1 MATQD
6 YFKELKKLKYAEE
19 HDLVSD
25 LINQNNWINNPDI
38 SQNAS
43 LIVENCRK
51 DRNKTRLDSFFLEYG
66 LSNQEGVALMC
77 LAESLLRIP
86 DNQTCDEI
94 IEEKIGGKK
103 WLDHFNKSPSIFVNA
118 TTFGLFLA
126 EQVVELDKSISANPI
141 SWFQGLTSRIGDPI
155 LREAIKKGME
165 ILSEE
170 FVSGIDI
177 DDALNKFDSPK
188 IPCSFDMLGEAAR
201 TQSDVDFFFDAYE
214 NAIRK
219 VGEKNAL
226 LSSSFHE
233 ISIKLSAIHQRYEA
247 TKKDRVTSE
256 LLERVYELCLQ
267 SAQHD
272 IALTID
278 AEEQDRL
285 ELSLYLIKELASRK
299 KIQDWGGLG
308 LAIQAYGK
316 RAPII
321 VKFIE
326 ELASQRNG
334 MMMRLVKG
342 AYWDQEIK
350 IHQTKGAPDLP
361 VFTSKSFTDI
371 NYLATAKII
380 SETKNI
386 RPYFATHNAHTIA
399 GIMDLYKGRE
409 TEFEFQRI
417 FGMGDLT
424 YRNAKKSI

>member
-1 MATQD
+1 MSTQS
-6 YFKELKKLKYAEE
+6 YFKDLQQLKYRDEIN
-19 HDLVSD
+19 LVSD
-25 LINQNNWINNPDI
+25 LIDHNDWINEKVI
-38 SQNAS
+38 SQNAEE
-43 LIVENCRK
+43 IVKNCRQ
-51 DRNKTRLDSFFLEYG
+51 DRNKTRLDNFFLEYG

-103 WLDHFNKSPSIFVNA
+103 WLAHFNSSPSLFVNA

-126 EQVVELDKSISANPI
+126 EQVVELDKNISANPI
-141 SWFQGLTSRIGDPI
+141 SWFQGLTSRLGDPI

-177 DDALNKFDSPK
+177 DDALNKFDLPK

-201 TQSDVDFFFDAYE
+201 TQADVDFFFNAYE
-214 NAIRK
+214 EAIRK

-226 LSSSFHE
+226 LSKSFHE
-233 ISIKLSAIHQRYEA
+233 ISIKLSAIHPRYEA
-247 TKKDRVTSE
+247 TKKDRVMDE
-256 LLERVYELCLQ
+256 LLERVYQLCVQ
-267 SAQHD
+267 SAAHD

-285 ELSLYLIKELASRK
+285 ELSLHLIENLAKRK
-299 KIQDWGGLG
+299 DLKDWSGLG

-316 RAPII
+316 RAPLV
-321 VKFIE
+321 VKFID
-326 ELASQRNG
+326 ELGANRNG

-350 IHQTKGAPDLP
+350 IHQVKGAADLP
-361 VFTSKSFTDI
+361 VFTSKSFTDL
-371 NYLATAKII
+371 NYLSTAKII
-380 SETKNI
+380 SETKNL

-399 GIMDLYKGRE
+399 GIMHLYRGRE
-409 TEFEFQRI
+409 DQF
-417 FGMGDLT
+417 
-424 YRNAKKSI
+424 

>member
-25 LINQNNWINNPDI
+25 LINQNNWINNADI

-177 DDALNKFDSPK
+177 DDALKKFDSPK

-233 ISIKLSAIHQRYEA
+233 I
-247 TKKDRVTSE
+247 
-256 LLERVYELCLQ
+256 
-267 SAQHD
+267 
-272 IALTID
+272 
-278 AEEQDRL
+278 
-285 ELSLYLIKELASRK
+285 
-299 KIQDWGGLG
+299 
-308 LAIQAYGK
+308 
-316 RAPII
+316 
-321 VKFIE
+321 
-326 ELASQRNG
+326 
-334 MMMRLVKG
+334 
-342 AYWDQEIK
+342 
-350 IHQTKGAPDLP
+350 
-361 VFTSKSFTDI
+361 
-371 NYLATAKII
+371 
-380 SETKNI
+380 
-386 RPYFATHNAHTIA
+386 
-399 GIMDLYKGRE
+399 
-409 TEFEFQRI
+409 
-417 FGMGDLT
+417 
-424 YRNAKKSI
+424 